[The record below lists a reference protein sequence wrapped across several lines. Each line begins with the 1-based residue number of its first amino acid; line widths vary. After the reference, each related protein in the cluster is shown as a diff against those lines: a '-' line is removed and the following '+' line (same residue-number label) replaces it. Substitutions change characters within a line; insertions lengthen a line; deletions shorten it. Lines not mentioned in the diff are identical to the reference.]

1 MKSCRV
7 DRIEQAI
14 KGKLGDEAVKTHQK
28 VSKPLVLR
36 EIERLKTEKLAC
48 FQDYKDSLLTRE
60 DYIAKKKEV
69 DKSVQ
74 ALEEQLKE
82 ASYVQL
88 PTDKRLSKEIVVAHV
103 DKVVVDCLGFFTVIY
118 K

>member
-1 MKSCRV
+1 
-7 DRIEQAI
+7 
-14 KGKLGDEAVKTHQK
+14 
-28 VSKPLVLR
+28 
-36 EIERLKTEKLAC
+36 EKLAC

-60 DYIAKKKEV
+60 DYLAKKKEV

-82 ASYVQL
+82 ASDVQL